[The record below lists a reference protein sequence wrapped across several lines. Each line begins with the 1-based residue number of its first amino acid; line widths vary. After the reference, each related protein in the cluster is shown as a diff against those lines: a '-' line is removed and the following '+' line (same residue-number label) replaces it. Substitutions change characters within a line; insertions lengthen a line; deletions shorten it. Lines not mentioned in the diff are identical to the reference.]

1 MTPLRGIGV
10 WKRDSVGA
18 AKEACLGGRNPIT
31 LASGAL
37 VRCNRRGASAW
48 SKPEHNNS
56 SGLPPPVGGGRVYRS
71 DVPRFGAGR
80 GMNSWC
86 RLSRRGQ
93 GRTMGSFMGRGRN
106 KDGVGISVPE
116 GKRKESIPKQ
126 NSFVPTSSA
135 SNLEY
140 VPATVL
146 MAGCV
151 KQGNAW
157 QAPAISKVN
166 NRESEERRRNIDS
179 AESSEIH
186 LNSGVCVLCI
196 VIIFH
201 LITLL
206 VFRLARN

>member
-1 MTPLRGIGV
+1 M
-10 WKRDSVGA
+10 
-18 AKEACLGGRNPIT
+18 
-31 LASGAL
+31 
-37 VRCNRRGASAW
+37 
-48 SKPEHNNS
+48 
-56 SGLPPPVGGGRVYRS
+56 
-71 DVPRFGAGR
+71 
-80 GMNSWC
+80 
-86 RLSRRGQ
+86 
-93 GRTMGSFMGRGRN
+93 
-106 KDGVGISVPE
+106 
-116 GKRKESIPKQ
+116 
-126 NSFVPTSSA
+126 PTSSA